1 MDWLREPCSV
11 FARSMAMG
19 IVDEPA
25 MGRKEKREGEG
36 GEAREGR
43 PRGEARRREGV
54 SQTFEQCTVQNC
66 ADCAVYLTLSE
77 DGRPCPALPK
87 MPSDTYRKPYVGR
100 GAQVHIPIPPS
111 G

>member
-1 MDWLREPCSV
+1 
-11 FARSMAMG
+11 MG
-19 IVDEPA
+19 IVDAPA
-25 MGRKEKREGEG
+25 MGRKEKREGE
-36 GEAREGR
+36 EAREGR